1 MKCHHPSPNF
11 FNKATENHPVE
22 WLNAVPASVAGSEY
36 APKDLATVKATVQLD
51 LGEKMVKNNM
61 PNSVETYRHGIYGN
75 VD

>member
-51 LGEKMVKNNM
+51 LGEKMVRKTTW
-61 PNSVETYRHGIYGN
+61 PIV
-75 VD
+75 